1 MQLLSM
7 KINNLLPIIFFLFP
21 IGFLYAQSI
30 SGKISGID
38 KNQIKN
44 IKVSISNK
52 ADNYIVSIDDS
63 GYYNFN
69 NVNKGNYDFKVFNKK
84 NLIHSETVDIANES
98 KIKNIFLNERS
109 YLIDE
114 VTVKKNSNIFER
126 KLDKII
132 FNVNE
137 SMYSNGFDAVEVL
150 SKAPMVQVNEQGIN
164 IINRGKVL
172 ILINNKRTYIDGTD
186 LINYLK
192 TIPSNSISK
201 IEIISNP
208 SSNFDAEGSVGVINI
223 ITKRDLS
230 NVFSAGY
237 STSYTKRKGEGY
249 LNSLNFSYNKNS
261 LQITTRLNYTDQRR
275 VNRNHS
281 LVNQEDIVFNES
293 NIEQNINNLGK
304 SLFTGINYSF
314 SKKFEIGLDFD
325 IRQINVENSSK
336 NLMYNESIVKNE
348 KKTSNNTINLYGTY
362 KLDSL
367 GKKVEILATS
377 FFNKNNVVQNSNSN
391 FVNNNNDFKYQILSP
406 QIDFILPF
414 ENKIEILTGAK
425 ATFVKNEQNYFF
437 NETYRSSNFNE
448 SIYAVYF
455 SASGSLSD
463 KINIKGG
470 LRFENYQNDFFNVIT
485 QNQNKTNKSSLFPSI
500 FADYEISKNS
510 KISFSF
516 SRRVSRP
523 NFRYLD
529 PFRVY
534 YSENYYQTGN
544 PNLQAFFTN
553 NIELNYSLNNL
564 NIRLYRTENKN
575 MFSNITKLDGTNQV
589 DYFENFFDLI
599 GTGVNIS
606 YNFKKIKN
614 LESSIMTNISYSKAN
629 ILNDAFVPRNGIIF
643 YYYIDNNFYIN
654 KEKTIFLNLSYLH
667 SLPTNSI
674 NSYLRN
680 VANLAGGIKILLLQK
695 QMQINITFSDLF
707 KQQRDKGTYFYNGYD
722 NTINNYSD
730 NKYIT
735 VGFSYKIG
743 KAKAKASKNN
753 TYERSRT
760 E

>member
-1 MQLLSM
+1 M
-7 KINNLLPIIFFLFP
+7 KINNLLPIVFFLFP
-21 IGFLYAQSI
+21 ISFLHAQSI
-30 SGKISGID
+30 SGKISGFD
-38 KNQIKN
+38 HSQMKNF
-44 IKVSISNK
+44 KVSISNK
-52 ADNYIVSIDDS
+52 ADNYIVNIDDS

-69 NVNKGNYDFKVFNKK
+69 NVNKGNYNFKIFNKR
-84 NLIHSETVDIANES
+84 NLIHSETIDIINENTV
-98 KIKNIFLNERS
+98 KDIFLNESS

-114 VTVKKNSNIFER
+114 VTVKKKSNIFER

-150 SKAPMVQVNEQGIN
+150 SKAPTVQVNEEGIN

-172 ILINNKRTYIDGTD
+172 ILINSKRTYIDGTD

-208 SSNFDAEGSVGVINI
+208 SANFDAEGSVGVINI
-223 ITKRDLS
+223 ITKEKL
-230 NVFSAGY
+230 NNIFSVGY
-237 STSYTKRKGEGY
+237 SSSYTKRKGEGY

-261 LQITTRLNYTDQRR
+261 LQITTRLNYTNQRR
-275 VNRNHS
+275 VNRNYS
-281 LVNQEDIVFNES
+281 LVNQGEIIFNES
-293 NIEQNINNLGK
+293 DIEQNIDNLGK
-304 SLFTGINYSF
+304 SFFTGINYSF
-314 SKKFEIGLDFD
+314 SKRFEIGLDFD
-325 IRQINVENSSK
+325 IRQINVENSSE
-336 NLMYNESIVKNE
+336 NLTYNIIENESVVKNE
-348 KKTSNNTINLYGTY
+348 KKTSNNTLNLYGTY

-367 GKKVEILATS
+367 GKKVEIFATS
-377 FFNKNNVVQNSNSN
+377 FFNKNNVTQNSNNN

-406 QIDFILPF
+406 QIDFTLPF
-414 ENKIEILTGAK
+414 KNKVEILTGAK

-437 NETYRSSNFNE
+437 NKAYRNSNFNE

-485 QNQNKTNKSSLFPSI
+485 QNLHRTNKNSLFPSL
-500 FADYEISKNS
+500 FADYEISGNS
-510 KISFSF
+510 KISLSY

-564 NIRLYRTENKN
+564 NIRLYRTENKT
-575 MFSNITKLDGTNQV
+575 MFSNITKLDGINQV

-599 GTGVNIS
+599 GTGVNVT
-606 YNFKKIKN
+606 YNLKKIKN
-614 LESSIMTNISYSKAN
+614 LESSIMTNISYSKVN

-667 SLPTNSI
+667 SMPTNSI

-680 VANLAGGIKILLLQK
+680 VANLAGGIKILFLQK
-695 QMQINITFSDLF
+695 QMQINVTFSDLF
-707 KQQRDKGTYFYNGYD
+707 KQQRDKGIYFYNGYD

-730 NKYIT
+730 NRYIT

-743 KAKAKASKNN
+743 KAKAKASKNM
-753 TYERSRT
+753 YERNRT